1 MISPI
6 NQIEKMKAY
15 SFFNSIKEKELK
27 YQELI
32 MESNK
37 KEQEENKKK
46 LLFIDN
52 YTSKHKNSLKNKT
65 NFFIT
70 NLLEKSRYKDTK
82 TKYNDFF
89 NPKLNDFPT
98 DRNSITN
105 KNSSKYLYND
115 ILKYKNLLKE
125 RKKREKL
132 YKEKIEKI
140 YGFNINL
147 INLYMRNKKLFI
159 SYRKKQKF
167 YNNNNDRSNIKS
179 TSYKITTSFDEFK
192 ENNFKI
198 SNSKKPEKQKN
209 EIKKNDSIFDVSR
222 INTKI
227 KAMKFK
233 KIHHSISQ
241 IFQRKLNK
249 IYSIN

>member
-6 NQIEKMKAY
+6 NQIEKLKAY

-98 DRNSITN
+98 DRNSIAN

-159 SYRKKQKF
+159 SYKKKQKF